1 MNYWKQF
8 AEMLE
13 LELKQEF
20 ELIDDDGKRKDEYTY
35 KITEDGI
42 CHKTAKTVDW
52 HYESSLTLE
61 YILNGDYKAVPKPWK
76 PKKGDT
82 CWYYSIG
89 WKQAIS
95 LTWEGETIDSCL
107 WKGGNCFKTEEEA
120 KTKGKKIMEQIQKEF
135 EES

>member
-8 AEMLE
+8 AKMLGLE
-13 LELKQEF
+13 LGQEF
-20 ELIDDDGKRKDEYTY
+20 EIKDEDGKRKINTY
-35 KITEDGI
+35 IITENGLYYKE
-42 CHKTAKTVDW
+42 KTGAWFSVTPVALNLILKGK
-52 HYESSLTLE
+52 YE
-61 YILNGDYKAVPKPWK
+61 VVHKPWK

-89 WKQAIS
+89 WKRAIS

-135 EES
+135 EVS